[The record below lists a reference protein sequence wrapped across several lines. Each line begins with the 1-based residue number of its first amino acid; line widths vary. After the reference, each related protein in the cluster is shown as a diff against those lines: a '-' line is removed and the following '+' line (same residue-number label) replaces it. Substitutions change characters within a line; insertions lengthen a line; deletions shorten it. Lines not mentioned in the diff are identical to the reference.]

1 MAKAALGGGDGVPF
15 HLTGLAS
22 HRGAVELHQPR
33 GVGGDLGKL
42 AVFEDDRA
50 ARVLE
55 NRGNIRRD
63 EVLAVAQPQHQ
74 RRRGL
79 GCHQLVGLGFRQHDD
94 RKRTAQPQDG
104 LAHGLGQAATAFE
117 LLLDQMR
124 DKLGVGFGAQLV
136 AAREQFGAQLDEVLD
151 DAVVDDR
158 DRAGFVRM
166 RVFLGRAAVSRPSR
180 VSDSDVAVQGRV
192 GQQVAQVF
200 ELALGAANFEFAAID
215 DSCDARRIV
224 AAVLEAAQPFEQDG
238 VGLVRPD
245 ISDYSAHDRSL
256 LHPAIAGKL
265 TELPGPSDGA
275 KR

>member
-1 MAKAALGGGDGVPF
+1 VA
-15 HLTGLAS
+15 
-22 HRGAVELHQPR
+22 
-33 GVGGDLGKL
+33 VGGDLGKL

-50 ARVLE
+50 ARMLE

-63 EVLAVAQPQHQ
+63 KVLAVAQPQHQ

-79 GCHQLVGLGFRQHDD
+79 GCDQLVGLGFRQHDD
-94 RKRTAQPQDG
+94 RKRTAQAQDG
-104 LAHGLGQAATAFE
+104 LAHGLGQAAAAFE

-124 DKLGVGFGAQLV
+124 DKLGIGFGAQLV

-180 VSDSDVAVQGRV
+180 VSDSDAALQGRV

-224 AAVLEAAQPFEQDG
+224 AAVLEAAQPFE
-238 VGLVRPD
+238 
-245 ISDYSAHDRSL
+245 
-256 LHPAIAGKL
+256 
-265 TELPGPSDGA
+265 
-275 KR
+275 